1 MVSGALGTLEDRG
14 VTISDNPKDRIG
26 RMKVAMHSV
35 PCRPLLEIGLAM
47 MEGAI
52 KYGDHNYRS
61 AGIRASVYYDAAI
74 RHLMAWWEGEDTD
87 PDSGLPHLA
96 KAMACLV
103 VLRDGEIMGNRIDD
117 RPITVPEGAG
127 ISELNRMSAT
137 LIERVTREQEK
148 KRARTK

>member
-1 MVSGALGTLEDRG
+1 
-14 VTISDNPKDRIG
+14 
-26 RMKVAMHSV
+26 
-35 PCRPLLEIGLAM
+35 
-47 MEGAI
+47 
-52 KYGDHNYRS
+52 
-61 AGIRASVYYDAAI
+61 
-74 RHLMAWWEGEDTD
+74 
-87 PDSGLPHLA
+87 
-96 KAMACLV
+96 MACLV